1 MNPLGLVIRNL
12 RVRSVRSALTLI
24 GILVATASMV
34 IFLSFGEGMR
44 RAVGDQIAQ
53 SGAPVQLIPAGQE
66 GIGSGMPEVP
76 AEVLP
81 KLDGLAD
88 ELGIRRVIPTAILF
102 RAGADP
108 LNSFIFQGIPADIR
122 PDEIYLG
129 LEIAAGEMKLDPGEA
144 VVGYRVAQR
153 HELEIGS
160 PLRLSQE
167 QQVRV
172 AGILAESNGLGDSLI
187 FVPIDIVQS
196 ALGTQNATLVMLQ
209 LEPGADPE
217 KVAERIEA
225 EIPEVQAQ
233 TSGDLLFYAGNILQ
247 IVNIVQFGISFVAL
261 VVGGL
266 LVANTVLMNVY
277 ERFAEFG
284 IMRAMGAKQGFV
296 FRLVLLESLM
306 LAVVGGVFGSLGAYL
321 ASIVMNAYT
330 IAQIGIPLSAVT
342 PRLVLFAFLVSLA
355 LGVLSGLLPAR
366 TASKIPVVEAL
377 GRV

>member
-1 MNPLGLVIRNL
+1 
-12 RVRSVRSALTLI
+12 
-24 GILVATASMV
+24 
-34 IFLSFGEGMR
+34 
-44 RAVGDQIAQ
+44 
-53 SGAPVQLIPAGQE
+53 
-66 GIGSGMPEVP
+66 
-76 AEVLP
+76 
-81 KLDGLAD
+81 
-88 ELGIRRVIPTAILF
+88 
-102 RAGADP
+102 
-108 LNSFIFQGIPADIR
+108 
-122 PDEIYLG
+122 
-129 LEIAAGEMKLDPGEA
+129 MKLGPGEA

-217 KVAERIEA
+217 VVAERIEA

-321 ASIVMNAYT
+321 ASIGMNAYT